1 MPVTYPA
8 HSARDIRLGGGSAP
22 LPTTPSAR
30 ADRCGK
36 ARLTVIGDQP
46 QALPQP
52 YNSCS
57 LANIMLLNGAR
68 LRMKQGT
75 LPFEKV

>member
-30 ADRCGK
+30 ADGCGK
-36 ARLTVIGDQP
+36 ARPTVIGDQP
-46 QALPQP
+46 KPCPQP
-52 YNSCS
+52 YDSGS
-57 LANIMLLNGAR
+57 LASIVLLNAAR